1 MKSKIIPTL
10 VNTSANA
17 EMLSTVPH
25 RQMLD
30 LSVVYRIIEEDES
43 GFSAA
48 LVTEDLLRELKLDF
62 EELEAIGLENFSRQ
76 YGAETFELTDTL
88 KVMTNRLRLFGAT
101 GILYGE
107 LLKETSDSFG
117 RDFYIVPVSV
127 HEMMLVPEGAMST
140 EALKEILKEGNRNI
154 ASAEEFLSENIYRY
168 SEGKLETVTV

>member
-10 VNTSANA
+10 VNTSANT
-17 EMLSTVPH
+17 EMLSAVPH
-25 RQMLD
+25 RQILD

-88 KVMTNRLRLFGAT
+88 KV
-101 GILYGE
+101 
-107 LLKETSDSFG
+107 
-117 RDFYIVPVSV
+117 
-127 HEMMLVPEGAMST
+127 
-140 EALKEILKEGNRNI
+140 
-154 ASAEEFLSENIYRY
+154 
-168 SEGKLETVTV
+168 